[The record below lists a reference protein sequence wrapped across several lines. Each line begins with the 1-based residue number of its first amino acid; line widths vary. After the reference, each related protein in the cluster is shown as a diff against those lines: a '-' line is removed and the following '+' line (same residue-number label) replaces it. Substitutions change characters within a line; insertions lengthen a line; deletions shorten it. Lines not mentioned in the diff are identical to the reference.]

1 MTVVEYMLAIIAIVL
16 GLAIGKVLDKF
27 STTIKGSNWTDF
39 NWFLSVWCLYILAT
53 ILGYF
58 WGFWRLYSGVN
69 EIPYFEFLL
78 MPFTTVTLIYLMA
91 VFLPISTEIKNVLE
105 KSEYY
110 LSEKNPFFLLFFI
123 LIIHL
128 KATVGY
134 LEIEMLMLESITTWL
149 LCFGSLLGLYLKNI
163 YHHKVLL
170 GFFVLV
176 YLTGEALGPAV
187 S

>member
-27 STTIKGSNWTDF
+27 STTIKGNGWTEF
-39 NWFLSVWCLYILAT
+39 NWFLSGWSLYILAS

-58 WGFWRLYSGVN
+58 WGFWRLYSGVD

-78 MPFTTVTLIYLMA
+78 MPFTTVTLIYLIA
-91 VFLPISTEIKNVLE
+91 VFLPISTEIKNVQE
-105 KSEYY
+105 KTEYFM
-110 LSEKNPFFLLFFI
+110 SEKKPFFI
-123 LIIHL
+123 LFFVSVIHL
-128 KATVGY
+128 KFTVGY
-134 LEIEMLMLESITTWL
+134 LEIERLMLESISPWF

>member
-27 STTIKGSNWTDF
+27 STTIKGSNWAQF
-39 NWFLSVWCLYILAT
+39 NWFLSLWSLYLLAT

-58 WGFWRLYSGVN
+58 WGFWRLYSGVD

-78 MPFTTVTLIYLMA
+78 MPFTTVTLIYLIA
-91 VFLPISTEIKNVLE
+91 VFLPISTEIKNVEE
-105 KSEYY
+105 KTKYF
-110 LSEKNPFFLLFFI
+110 LSERRPFFMLSFI

-128 KATVGY
+128 KVTVAY
-134 LEIEMLMLESITTWL
+134 LEPESSILESLSMWL
-149 LCFGSLLGLYLKNI
+149 ICFAMLLGLYLKKI
-163 YHHKVLL
+163 HHHKVLL
-170 GFFVLV
+170 VFLILV
-176 YLTGEALGPAV
+176 YLSSEALGPAV